1 MSKFAR
7 AVIPGVALS
16 LVVTIV
22 VATADPHG
30 NTAANQ
36 LKVALLSFPIWVCAA
51 YQVARI
57 WDSGASGTT
66 RFVAIVAIVSFVAAC
81 LLIVASSPS
90 VNSDGLGALD
100 VLGVSGA
107 LLVLLAT
114 IRNVTAIRDT
124 DAVDPT

>member
-7 AVIPGVALS
+7 AMICGVALS

-22 VATADPHG
+22 VATADPNG
-30 NTAANQ
+30 NSAANQ
-36 LKVALLSFPIWVCAA
+36 LKVALMSFPIWVCAA

-66 RFVAIVAIVSFVAAC
+66 RFVAIVSFVAAC